1 MDKLLFTALSGARR
15 TLMSQQVQANNLAN
29 VNTTGFRADL
39 EQAST
44 ELLRGAGYQTRA
56 LVGEQALGSDFSGGA
71 LQRTDRPLD
80 VAIQGDGFFAVE
92 TPQGEAYTRAGN
104 FTTNDAGELSVNGH
118 PLMGTDGPIVLPEYS
133 QLTVGKD
140 GTLSIVAPNGGL
152 MQEAGQLKLVNPKP
166 DQIAKSPDGL
176 FRMLDNSSV
185 PADDGVQVA
194 SGYLESSNVNAVDAM
209 IRNMTLARNFELQ
222 VKMMK
227 TAEDLTTAG
236 NRLIRE

>member
-80 VAIQGDGFFAVE
+80 VAIQGDGFCRGD
-92 TPQGEAYTRAGN
+92 PTRRS
-104 FTTNDAGELSVNGH
+104 LY
-118 PLMGTDGPIVLPEYS
+118 P
-133 QLTVGKD
+133 
-140 GTLSIVAPNGGL
+140 
-152 MQEAGQLKLVNPKP
+152 
-166 DQIAKSPDGL
+166 
-176 FRMLDNSSV
+176 RW
-185 PADDGVQVA
+185 
-194 SGYLESSNVNAVDAM
+194 
-209 IRNMTLARNFELQ
+209 
-222 VKMMK
+222 
-227 TAEDLTTAG
+227 
-236 NRLIRE
+236 

>member
-15 TLMSQQVQANNLAN
+15 TLMAQQIQANNLAN

-56 LVGEQALGSDFSGGA
+56 LVDEDALGSDLSGGA

-80 VAIQGDGFFAVE
+80 IAIQGEGFFSVE

-118 PLMGTDGPIVLPEYS
+118 PVVGADGPIVLPEYS
-133 QLTVGKD
+133 QLSVGKD
-140 GTLSIVAPNGGL
+140 GTLSIVGPNGGS
-152 MQEAGQLKLVNPKP
+152 MQEVGQLKLVNPKAN
-166 DQIAKSPDGL
+166 QIGKCPDGL
-176 FRMLDNSSV
+176 FRMLDKSNAAV
-185 PADDGVQVA
+185 DDNVKVA

-227 TAEDLTTAG
+227 TADNLTSEG